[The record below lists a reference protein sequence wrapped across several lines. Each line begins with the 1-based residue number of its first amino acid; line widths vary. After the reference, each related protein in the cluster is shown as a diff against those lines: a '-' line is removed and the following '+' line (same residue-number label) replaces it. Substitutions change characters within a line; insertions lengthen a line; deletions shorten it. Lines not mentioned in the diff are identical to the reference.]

1 MEFSVG
7 LAEFAVEDSRDS
19 DEGTSSFVDLV
30 QADRGMRII
39 LQPLPDQ

>member
-19 DEGTSSFVDLV
+19 DEGISSFVDLV